1 MNVEL
6 GIYRADYAQRHL
18 AVSVRDR
25 VVDRDRIDVD
35 EHNDLGVGGEIAL
48 DLIGKL
54 VPFGDGQAAVHLDM
68 DARVKFFAVAVDVEI
83 VQPDHAL
90 IAHHPVLDALDD
102 LFVGRLAEQ
111 AAERGAKYTYAR
123 DGDQDRDDKP
133 HHPVKVDGRK
143 VRYDQS
149 DYDRERRRRVAY
161 AVRRGRFECGR
172 QDLFGKQ
179 SIEEE
184 HPQLDQHR
192 CGKNDDRRDR
202 KFALLRRD
210 QLADRLDRQLDR
222 NDEHDERDDHRRDIF
237 HPLVPVRMLFVRRL
251 FGDLEPDHRH
261 DVAAAVS
268 QVVEAVRSDGQRA
281 EQRTDDDLADGKQN
295 VEHNADRP
303 RKRAVCGAHPRRI
316 DVVGV
321 FDKQFDQKSSH
332 TSPI

>member
-6 GIYRADYAQRHL
+6 GIYRAYYAQRHL
-18 AVSVRDR
+18 AISVDDR
-25 VVDRDRIDVD
+25 IVDRNRIDVD
-35 EHNDLGVGGEIAL
+35 KHDDLGICGKVAL
-48 DLIGKL
+48 DLVGKF
-54 VPFGDGQAAVHLDM
+54 VPVVDGHAAVHLDM

-102 LFVGRLAEQ
+102 LLVGRLAEQ

-123 DGDQDRDDKP
+123 DGNQDRDDKP

-143 VRYDQS
+143 VRYDQR
-149 DYDRERRRRVAY
+149 DYDRKRRRRVAY
-161 AVRRGRFECGR
+161 AVRRGSFERGR
-172 QDLFGKQ
+172 RDLFGKQ

-192 CGKNDDRRDR
+192 HGKHDDRRDR
-202 KFALLRRD
+202 KFALLGRD

-222 NDEHDERDDHRRDIF
+222 DDKHDERDDHRRDIF
-237 HPLVPVRMLFVRRL
+237 HSLVPVRMLFVRRL

-261 DVAAAVS
+261 DIAAAVG
-268 QVVEAVRSDGQRA
+268 QIVEAVRSDGQRA
-281 EQRTDDDLADGKQN
+281 EQRADDYLADGKQN

-303 RKRAVCGAHPRRI
+303 RKRAVCSAYPGRI